1 MRFDRVGRPGIKR
14 RKETSALCQISLEF
28 IPTLDKDEKHQKK
41 KKKKRLAHFLNFLSC
56 FKILIYYWKKF
67 GHTVHQVKI
76 LNSGPLFFSYFGSLC
91 HTNFEKQNN

>member
-28 IPTLDKDEKHQKK
+28 IPTIDRDEKHQ

-56 FKILIYYWKKF
+56 FKTL
-67 GHTVHQVKI
+67 KI
-76 LNSGPLFFSYFGSLC
+76 LLEKIWSYCPSS
-91 HTNFEKQNN
+91 